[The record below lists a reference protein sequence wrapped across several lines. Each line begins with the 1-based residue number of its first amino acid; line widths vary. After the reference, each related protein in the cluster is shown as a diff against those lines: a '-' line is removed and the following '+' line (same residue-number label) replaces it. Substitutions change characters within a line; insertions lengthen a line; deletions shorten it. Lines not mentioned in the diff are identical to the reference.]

1 MKKIY
6 MMMSIYTISK
16 ILNFNYP
23 LSPLVTEKKILLMH
37 FFVMPEDIRVEKG
50 FTAKQAHQPHS

>member
-1 MKKIY
+1 MRHVNFIDEKKY

-23 LSPLVTEKKILLMH
+23 LPPLVTGEKYY
-37 FFVMPEDIRVEKG
+37 
-50 FTAKQAHQPHS
+50 